1 MIRIKHPLYDLE
13 RERNVEEINSG
24 EAQNESYIKTLKQ
37 SVVQKN
43 YPANCL
49 TFSSCMLEYRLL
61 VSDKRFSACSV
72 STTSEGFPASPQ
84 GSLTDFSSG
93 T

>member
-49 TFSSCMLEYRLL
+49 TFSSCMLE
-61 VSDKRFSACSV
+61 
-72 STTSEGFPASPQ
+72 
-84 GSLTDFSSG
+84 
-93 T
+93 